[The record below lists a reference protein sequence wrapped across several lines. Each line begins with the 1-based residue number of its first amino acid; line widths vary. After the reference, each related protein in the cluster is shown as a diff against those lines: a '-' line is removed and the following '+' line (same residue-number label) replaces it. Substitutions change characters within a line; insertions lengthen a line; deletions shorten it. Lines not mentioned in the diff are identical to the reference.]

1 MDDAQPT
8 TPWYREPWPWLLMI
22 APAAAVVGGIFTWW
36 LAAHTNHALVV
47 DDYYRE
53 GRAINQQLARDAEA
67 TRMGLSATLG
77 NVSGAHSAASQS
89 GSGAGSALSRPG
101 SRAGGTASLPDSA
114 AAGVVLDL
122 KVIPGDAGWPEF
134 LVLRLVHATES
145 ALDAELRLAHQGNGR
160 YLGAG
165 VLPGSG
171 HWIVQLEDP
180 GRHWRLIARTDR
192 FDAPLV
198 LRADPVLAGGGR

>member
-1 MDDAQPT
+1 MDDAQPA

-53 GRAINQQLARDAEA
+53 GRAINQQLARDVEA
-67 TRMGLSATLG
+67 TRMGLSATLA
-77 NVSGAHSAASQS
+77 NAP
-89 GSGAGSALSRPG
+89 GAGSAPSSPAAAA
-101 SRAGGTASLPDSA
+101 SAASAPRAGVGS
-114 AAGVVLDL
+114 VVLEL
-122 KVIPGDAGWPEF
+122 KGTPGDAGWPEF
-134 LVLRLVHATES
+134 LDLRLVHATES

-165 VLPGSG
+165 VLPASG

-180 GRHWRLIARTDR
+180 GRHWRLIARSDR